1 MFKGLDEKYKDEIVR
16 LGDRAWALGLGGLRF
31 ENWVFDHVRCGALDS
46 WKGARRQCWGLIEG
60 ELQRHER
67 SVCVC
72 LSVCVSVCLSVCVS
86 VCLSVCLCVCL
97 SVCLCDCLSVCVSV
111 CVSGMLRVSCRG
123 RSSSLPIRYQPA
135 RVRASPNLR

>member
-67 SVCVC
+67 SYGLFVRDSYRKKIRG
-72 LSVCVSVCLSVCVS
+72 LEE
-86 VCLSVCLCVCL
+86 
-97 SVCLCDCLSVCVSV
+97 DC
-111 CVSGMLRVSCRG
+111 
-123 RSSSLPIRYQPA
+123 Q
-135 RVRASPNLR
+135 